1 MADSEAMEVKLLEWI
16 KSLEIQNEHDV
27 LEIMKCD
34 GFYKLKH
41 LKDFRSE
48 EDLHNLPLKKAEAR
62 RFLCGLEELEKNC
75 WQFCP
80 MSDSKEDDERS
91 VHITVPPTKI
101 TLGGVK
107 MTEKL
112 RKQFEKENVIITNPL
127 NDKRR
132 FFNDVFATLF
142 NASYARLQ
150 SRFVHYFKAER
161 KQRWEFKC
169 NIQKL
174 RQNLNDKLVKDRKE
188 RLMDENNII
197 KKWASTE
204 QEPYNLD
211 ALNTCE
217 LLKGKIDTTIE
228 KLRNTLKSMMCL
240 PSEQVYKDKSA
251 QKASRR
257 IKENQHHGKKRKR
270 ERLQRFTL
278 EVAKRLGAT
287 ICGDLYSPLET
298 GDAQL
303 SADDVKET
311 VELLSV
317 YSKNERLLEAL
328 NQLRDDL
335 LDSTAWEVVMQW
347 FNDED

>member
-41 LKDFRSE
+41 LKDFRGE

-80 MSDSKEDDERS
+80 VSNSKEDDEQT

-127 NDKRR
+127 NDKHR

-169 NIQKL
+169 NISKVEAKYDILVHKPVGQGGGYGLGNYLVLPSKFDKNNISVVRDGIDEL
-174 RQNLNDKLVKDRKE
+174 QILNTNVQDLNDKLVKDRKE

-217 LLKGKIDTTIE
+217 LLKGE
-228 KLRNTLKSMMCL
+228 
-240 PSEQVYKDKSA
+240 
-251 QKASRR
+251 
-257 IKENQHHGKKRKR
+257 
-270 ERLQRFTL
+270 
-278 EVAKRLGAT
+278 
-287 ICGDLYSPLET
+287 
-298 GDAQL
+298 
-303 SADDVKET
+303 
-311 VELLSV
+311 
-317 YSKNERLLEAL
+317 
-328 NQLRDDL
+328 
-335 LDSTAWEVVMQW
+335 
-347 FNDED
+347 

>member
-1 MADSEAMEVKLLEWI
+1 MCGTGPNPRGFLIKFLNMFYSLKKLSETQNERQNLVPASHCTAVCPRCAVRMRVLLLPGLHGSLVSKMADSEAMEVKLLEWI

-41 LKDFRSE
+41 LKDFRGE

-80 MSDSKEDDERS
+80 VSDSKEDDERS

-127 NDKRR
+127 NDKHR

-169 NIQKL
+169 NISKVEAKYDILVHKPVGQGGGYGLGNYLVLPSKFDKNNISVVRDGIDEL
-174 RQNLNDKLVKDRKE
+174 QILNTNVQDLNDKLVKDRKE

-217 LLKGKIDTTIE
+217 LLKGE
-228 KLRNTLKSMMCL
+228 
-240 PSEQVYKDKSA
+240 
-251 QKASRR
+251 
-257 IKENQHHGKKRKR
+257 
-270 ERLQRFTL
+270 
-278 EVAKRLGAT
+278 
-287 ICGDLYSPLET
+287 
-298 GDAQL
+298 
-303 SADDVKET
+303 
-311 VELLSV
+311 
-317 YSKNERLLEAL
+317 
-328 NQLRDDL
+328 
-335 LDSTAWEVVMQW
+335 
-347 FNDED
+347 